1 MKAIAQITLNMAML
15 ATLLCSMAAQADGRV
30 VDKVYH
36 PYVQPLEREF
46 EYRGFYQRQTD
57 HPNNN
62 ELGQKVSYGFSIG
75 NNMALSLSV
84 GAERVMPEHY
94 TVSSYEAEL
103 RWMLTE
109 QGQFSWDWGL
119 LFEAEHHQQTD
130 NNEFTSGLLVEKEF
144 EYTSLTINALL
155 VYEWGQSVPTE
166 LETEFRLQYR
176 YRYLPALQPSIE
188 IYSGENYKGA
198 GPGFMGVYKFSP
210 TRQLKWEAAMVFAL
224 DNDTID
230 RTVRFALEYEF

>member
-1 MKAIAQITLNMAML
+1 MKQIQLGAML
-15 ATLLCSMAAQADGRV
+15 LVLLFSAATLADGRV

-46 EYRGFYQRQTD
+46 EYRALYQRQTD
-57 HPNNN
+57 HPDNNALAQK
-62 ELGQKVSYGFSIG
+62 LGYGFSLG
-75 NNMALSLSV
+75 NNMAFSFYLL
-84 GAERVMPEHY
+84 AERVMPEDY
-94 TVSSYEAEL
+94 TLASYEAEL

-109 QGQFSWDWGL
+109 QGQYSWDWGL
-119 LFEAEHHQQTD
+119 LFEVEHYQQTD
-130 NNEFTSGLLVEKEF
+130 NNEFTTGLLVEKEF
-144 EYTSLTINALL
+144 EHTSLTVNALL
-155 VYEWGQSVPTE
+155 VYEWGQNVPSE

-176 YRYLPALQPSIE
+176 YRFMPALQPSVE

-210 TRQLKWEAAMVFAL
+210 TQQLKWEAAMVFAL

-230 RTVRFALEYEF
+230 RTFRFALKYEF

>member
-1 MKAIAQITLNMAML
+1 MKLIQLTVLL
-15 ATLLCSMAAQADGRV
+15 SLLTSATVLADGRV

-46 EYRGFYQRQTD
+46 EYRALYQRQTD

-62 ELGQKVSYGFSIG
+62 AMAQKLGYGFSIAD
-75 NNMALSLSV
+75 NMAVSLYLL
-84 GAERVMPEHY
+84 AERVMPDDY

-109 QGQFSWDWGL
+109 QGQYSWDWGL
-119 LFEAEHHQQTD
+119 LFELEHHQQTD
-130 NNEFTSGLLVEKEF
+130 NNEFTTGLLVEKEF
-144 EYTSLTINALL
+144 ENTSITVNTFL
-155 VYEWGQSVPTE
+155 VYEWGASIKNE
-166 LETEFRLQYR
+166 LETELRLQYR

-188 IYSGENYKGA
+188 VYAGEGYKGA
-198 GPGFMGVYKFSP
+198 GPGFMGVHKFSP
-210 TRQLKWEAAMVFAL
+210 TRQLKWEAAVVFAL

-230 RTVRFALEYEF
+230 RTVRFALKYEF

>member
-1 MKAIAQITLNMAML
+1 MKQIHQIIFTVL
-15 ATLLCSMAAQADGRV
+15 LLCSASVQADGRV

-46 EYRGFYQRQTD
+46 EYRGLYQMQSD

-62 ELGQKVSYGFSIG
+62 ALGQKLGYGFSIAD
-75 NNMALSLSV
+75 NMAVAFYLL
-84 GAERVMPEHY
+84 AERVMPDDY

-103 RWMLTE
+103 RWMLSE

-119 LFEAEHHQQTD
+119 LFELEHHQQTD
-130 NNEFTSGLLVEKEF
+130 NNEFTTGLLIEKEF
-144 EYTSLTINALL
+144 ENTSLTVNALL
-155 VYEWGQSVPTE
+155 VYEWGQSIPTE
-166 LETEFRLQYR
+166 IETEFRLQYR

-198 GPGFMGVYKFSP
+198 GPGFMGVHKFSP

-230 RTVRFALEYEF
+230 RTIRFALKYEF

>member
-1 MKAIAQITLNMAML
+1 MSFNQLPGVLVLLLLSCNAM
-15 ATLLCSMAAQADGRV
+15 ADGRV

-46 EYRGFYQRQTD
+46 EYRYLYQWQAN
-57 HPNNN
+57 HPDNNAMAQQF
-62 ELGQKVSYGFSIG
+62 GYGFSVAG
-75 NNMALSLSV
+75 NMAISV
-84 GAERVMPEHY
+84 NILAERIMPEDY
-94 TVSSYEAEL
+94 RIAGYEAEL

-109 QGQFSWDWGL
+109 QGQYSWDWGL
-119 LFEAEHHQQTD
+119 LFELERQKQTD
-130 NNEFTSGLLVEKEF
+130 SNEFTTGLLVEKEF
-144 EYTSLTINALL
+144 EHTSFTVNALL
-155 VYEWGQSVPTE
+155 VYEWGNTIPAEWES
-166 LETEFRLQYR
+166 EFRLQYR
-176 YRYLPALQPSIE
+176 YRYLPALQPSVE

-230 RTVRFALEYEF
+230 RTFRFALKYEF